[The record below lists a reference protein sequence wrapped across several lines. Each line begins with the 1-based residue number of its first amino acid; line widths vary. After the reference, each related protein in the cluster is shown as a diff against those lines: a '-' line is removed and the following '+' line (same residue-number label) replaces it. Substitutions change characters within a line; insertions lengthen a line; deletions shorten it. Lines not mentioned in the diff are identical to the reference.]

1 MQSTTLP
8 MSTVPIVHN
17 SQISKTINSIH
28 RNSSHRALSPLKAQ
42 SPPASQARAAAL
54 GVSPYS
60 RHRRSPYT
68 EPVLDSAAPSPP
80 LIPTTHS
87 PSLAAVETSCCS
99 QVSSAA

>member
-8 MSTVPIVHN
+8 MSTVPTVHN
-17 SQISKTINSIH
+17 SQIPETINSIH
-28 RNSSHRALSPLKAQ
+28 RNSAHRALSPLLKAQ

-80 LIPTTHS
+80 LIPTAHS
-87 PSLAAVETSCCS
+87 PSLAAIETSCCS
-99 QVSSAA
+99 